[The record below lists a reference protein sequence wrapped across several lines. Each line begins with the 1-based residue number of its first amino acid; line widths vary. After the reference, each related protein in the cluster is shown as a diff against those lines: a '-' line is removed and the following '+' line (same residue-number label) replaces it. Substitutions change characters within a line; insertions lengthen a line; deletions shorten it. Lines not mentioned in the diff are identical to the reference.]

1 MVERGSAEIYLADD
15 RWPKRFKGWGSCAIL
30 STVRTPSPYEG
41 DEDRMQITALVLT
54 GHGINCELETRYAL
68 ELAGFDKIDLVHLNL
83 LANGDV
89 DPAAYHLIVF
99 PGGFLDGDD
108 LGAAQACANRI
119 RNSRINGERLID
131 RMIRFVS
138 RGGLVLGI
146 CNGFQLLTKLG
157 MLPALDGAY
166 TQRDLTLTGNDSGR
180 FEDRWVQLIV
190 DPASPCVFTRGIE
203 RLYLPVRH
211 GEGKIVGSG
220 PDLARGLISRHLS
233 PVRYAALD
241 SDEPTMEYPYN
252 PNGSQEAIAGVCDPT
267 GRVFGMMP
275 HPESFL
281 HRTNHPR
288 WTRENL
294 PEEGDGL
301 ALFRNAASFIRG
313 A

>member
-1 MVERGSAEIYLADD
+1 M
-15 RWPKRFKGWGSCAIL
+15 PKVRVVPRDSDLDTLTPHKGDAANMKIN
-30 STVRTPSPYEG
+30 
-41 DEDRMQITALVLT
+41 ALVPT

-68 ELAGFDKIDLVHLNL
+68 ELAGFDRIDLVHLNV
-83 LANGDV
+83 LAGGEVN
-89 DPAAYHLIVF
+89 PAAYQLIVF

-119 RNSRINGERLID
+119 RHSRIDGERLID
-131 RMIRFVS
+131 RMIRFVTS
-138 RGGLVLGI
+138 GGLVLGI

-157 MLPALDGAY
+157 MLPAPDGLY

-180 FEDRWVQLIV
+180 FEDRWVWLVV
-190 DPASPCVFTRGIE
+190 DSESPCVFTRGTR

-211 GEGKIVGSG
+211 GEGKVV
-220 PDLARGLISRHLS
+220 AREQSPARSVTDRHLA
-233 PVRYAALD
+233 PVRYGSPD
-241 SDEPTMEYPYN
+241 SDAPTMEYPYN

-267 GRVFGMMP
+267 GRVFGLMP
-275 HPESFL
+275 HPESFV

-288 WTRENL
+288 WTREDL

-301 ALFRNAASFIRG
+301 ALFKNAASFIRE